1 MGWKASLQGPLY
13 KQLGY
18 PLYVG
23 RKHVYRGR
31 YTNSSDILYTWDGKH
46 IYKGRYTNSSDILYT
61 FDGKHLYRGRYTNF
75 SDILL
80 TFGGLMPV
88 PVMLMALI

>member
-1 MGWKASLQGPLY
+1 MKLLLFFFTLLFVDFPLDNTSAMADT
-13 KQLGY
+13 
-18 PLYVG
+18 
-23 RKHVYRGR
+23 HIYRGR
-31 YTNSSDILYTWDGKH
+31 YTNSSDILCTW
-46 IYKGRYTNSSDILYT
+46 
-61 FDGKHLYRGRYTNF
+61 DGKHLYRGRYTNF